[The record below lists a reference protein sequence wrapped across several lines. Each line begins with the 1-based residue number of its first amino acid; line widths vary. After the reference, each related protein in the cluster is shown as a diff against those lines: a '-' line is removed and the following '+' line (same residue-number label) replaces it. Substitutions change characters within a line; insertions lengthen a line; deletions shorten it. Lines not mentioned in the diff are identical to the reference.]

1 MRPLFLARVCGL
13 LILAAS
19 IPADAQVPVSAP
31 TASTSDAD
39 RLRSGSAQTPAAP
52 APQTPAPAT
61 PTPQNPEPAAPVAQ
75 NPEPAAPTATGPL
88 AEESRSLF
96 APSWNTFQFSGRVS
110 SITGDQARWQRYED
124 LRDGILFT
132 GARFLRENPD
142 WSLKAGADNVG
153 WLDQRYFANYERIG
167 RLKVSGLWDEIPQFY
182 SIDTAT
188 AFTSVGEGVLVL
200 PDEAQQQKNL
210 NAYLGI
216 SPQFDLRERRDIGTV
231 RVSATPTTQFDVS
244 GGFTTTRHSGE
255 LPWGSSFGFSN
266 DNEVALPYRSRTND
280 MDVGAQ
286 WTNSRAMIRAAYNGS
301 WFHNLDDTLT
311 WDNPLALTDS
321 TSAPG
326 HGRTALWPSNSYQTL
341 STSGYAKLAHRT
353 QFTGALAFGW
363 ANNNED
369 LLPFTI
375 NSALPQFTLPRQTAE
390 ASAHTIAT
398 TLSLVS
404 RPSDDW
410 RFSGRFRSYIY
421 NNNMPATTITDYVS
435 YDTSPNVSLTNGP
448 ELYAHTRNTL
458 DTRCDVDRSPPCGVH
473 VRIHEQPQRLRRSH
487 LRIDQRER
495 DSPEGR
501 CGRLAD
507 GHVPRPLPVWKPHR
521 LGS

>member
-1 MRPLFLARVCGL
+1 MRPLFLARVCGP

-19 IPADAQVPVSAP
+19 IPAYGQVPVSAP
-31 TASTSDAD
+31 TASTSG
-39 RLRSGSAQTPAAP
+39 SGSDPVVSQAPAAP
-52 APQTPAPAT
+52 APQNPQPATPAP
-61 PTPQNPEPAAPVAQ
+61 QNPQPAAPEAQ
-75 NPEPAAPTATGPL
+75 TPEPAAPTGPL
-88 AEESRSLF
+88 EEESRSLF
-96 APSWNTFQFSGRVS
+96 APSWNMFQLAGRVS
-110 SITGDQARWQRYED
+110 SIAGDAARWQRYED
-124 LRDGILFT
+124 QRNGLLFT
-132 GARFLRENPD
+132 DGRFSRETSD

-153 WLDQRYFANYERIG
+153 WRDQRFFGNYERIG
-167 RLKVSGLWDEIPQFY
+167 RLKISGLWDEIPQFY
-182 SIDTAT
+182 SIDTRT

-231 RVSATPTTQFDVS
+231 RVSATPTTQFDIT
-244 GGFTTTRHSGE
+244 GGFTTTKHSGE

-326 HGRTALWPSNSYQTL
+326 HGRTALWPSNSFQTL
-341 STSGYAKLAHRT
+341 STAGYVKLAHRT
-353 QFTGALAFGW
+353 QLTGALAFGW

-375 NSALPQFTLPRQTAE
+375 NSALPQFPLPRQTAE
-390 ASAHTIAT
+390 ASAHTVAT
-398 TLSLVS
+398 NVDLVS
-404 RPSDDW
+404 RPADDW
-410 RFSGRFRSYIY
+410 RFSGRFRSYLY
-421 NNNMPATTITDYVS
+421 NNNMPATTITNMS
-435 YDTSPNVSLTNGP
+435 PTTRRPTS
-448 ELYAHTRNTL
+448 A
-458 DTRCDVDRSPPCGVH
+458 
-473 VRIHEQPQRLRRSH
+473 
-487 LRIDQRER
+487 
-495 DSPEGR
+495 
-501 CGRLAD
+501 
-507 GHVPRPLPVWKPHR
+507 
-521 LGS
+521 

>member
-1 MRPLFLARVCGL
+1 M
-13 LILAAS
+13 
-19 IPADAQVPVSAP
+19 
-31 TASTSDAD
+31 
-39 RLRSGSAQTPAAP
+39 
-52 APQTPAPAT
+52 
-61 PTPQNPEPAAPVAQ
+61 
-75 NPEPAAPTATGPL
+75 TGPL
-88 AEESRSLF
+88 AEHPGACLRPAGTPFPVLGPLEQHHRRPGALATVPRICATASLHGCTL
-96 APSWNTFQFSGRVS
+96 PPR
-110 SITGDQARWQRYED
+110 
-124 LRDGILFT
+124 
-132 GARFLRENPD
+132 NPD

-188 AFTSVGEGVLVL
+188 AFTSAGEGVLVL

-231 RVSATPTTQFDVS
+231 RVQRNADDAVRRS

-448 ELYAHTRNTL
+448 ELYAHSRNTL
-458 DTRCDVDRSPPCGVH
+458 DTDATWTGLHPWRSRLVTRTITTATTIASSDRAT
-473 VRIHEQPQRLRRSH
+473 RT
-487 LRIDQRER
+487 
-495 DSPEGR
+495 
-501 CGRLAD
+501 
-507 GHVPRPLPVWKPHR
+507 
-521 LGS
+521 